1 MTRTTPYA
9 VPSCRCIAALT
20 AAAALACSAGSSAQ
34 EPAAR
39 PTLAAEHARA
49 LLDAAADPTNAP
61 PAERLYN
68 AGVSM
73 YRASEFAL
81 ARELFAAAAERAK
94 AGVAARSMYNRGTTS
109 YAEALR
115 AMQDAQ
121 GASPAGSPGGS
132 GQSPQSD
139 IMGATIQSLERSLR
153 ELKDAVR
160 ADPTDADARAN
171 AELAHRV
178 LKELKR
184 QQQQQQQ
191 QQQQSGDQ
199 DQEQNQQQDP
209 QQNQDGQQQESG
221 QGEQPND
228 QEQNGQQD
236 PQQRPQDGQQSDS
249 DREGD
254 RNEKSDRTPEEESES
269 KSEPKSE
276 PKREPKPA
284 SNPDAKPTD
293 ETAQKADGKA
303 TPKPMTRQ
311 EVERLLQ
318 RIRDKERARLLD
330 RMERERARTQP
341 APKDW

>member
-178 LKELKR
+178 LKELK
-184 QQQQQQQ
+184 QQQQ

-209 QQNQDGQQQESG
+209 QQNQDGEQQESG

-249 DREGD
+249 NREGA

-269 KSEPKSE
+269 KSEPK
-276 PKREPKPA
+276 PDPKPA

-318 RIRDKERARLLD
+318 RIRDKERARLLE

>member
-39 PTLAAEHARA
+39 STLAAEHARA

-178 LKELKR
+178 LKELK
-184 QQQQQQQ
+184 Q

-228 QEQNGQQD
+228 QEQNPQQD
-236 PQQRPQDGQQSDS
+236 PQQRPQDGQQSDP

-254 RNEKSDRTPEEESES
+254 RNEKSDRTPEGESES

-276 PKREPKPA
+276 PKPEPKPA

-318 RIRDKERARLLD
+318 RIRDKERARLLE

>member
-178 LKELKR
+178 LKELK
-184 QQQQQQQ
+184 QQQQ

-209 QQNQDGQQQESG
+209 QQNQDGEQQESG

>member
-39 PTLAAEHARA
+39 STLAAEHARA

-178 LKELKR
+178 LKELK
-184 QQQQQQQ
+184 Q

-228 QEQNGQQD
+228 QEQNPQQD
-236 PQQRPQDGQQSDS
+236 TQQRPQDGQQSDS
-249 DREGD
+249 NREGD

-269 KSEPKSE
+269 KSEPK
-276 PKREPKPA
+276 PEPKPA

-318 RIRDKERARLLD
+318 RIRDKERARLLE

>member
-1 MTRTTPYA
+1 MR
-9 VPSCRCIAALT
+9 SFMMRCSMAWFMSRGSVSALA
-20 AAAALACSAGSSAQ
+20 AAAALAGGAGAGVQ
-34 EPAAR
+34 DTAAR
-39 PTLAAEHARA
+39 PALSAEDARA
-49 LLDAAADPTNAP
+49 LLDATTDPTNAP

-115 AMQDAQ
+115 AMQGAQDA
-121 GASPAGSPGGS
+121 APAGPPGESESPDPLGE
-132 GQSPQSD
+132 
-139 IMGATIQSLERSLR
+139 TIKSLERSLR

-178 LKELKR
+178 LKDLK
-184 QQQQQQQ
+184 QQQ

-209 QQNQDGQQQESG
+209 QQNQDGDPQESG
-221 QGEQPND
+221 QGEQPNER
-228 QEQNGQQD
+228 EQDGQQD
-236 PQQRPQDGQQSDS
+236 QQQPQDGQQSDS
-249 DREGD
+249 NREGD
-254 RNEKSDRTPEEESES
+254 RKEQSDGKPREEPREESGKEP
-269 KSEPKSE
+269 EPKTE
-276 PKREPKPA
+276 P
-284 SNPDAKPTD
+284 NPDAKQTN
-293 ETAQKADGKA
+293 ESGEKSAER
-303 TPKPMTRQ
+303 PKPMTRQ

-318 RIRDKERARLLD
+318 RIRDKERARLIE

>member
-39 PTLAAEHARA
+39 STLAAEHARA

-178 LKELKR
+178 LKELK
-184 QQQQQQQ
+184 QQ

-284 SNPDAKPTD
+284 SNLDAKPTD

-318 RIRDKERARLLD
+318 RIRDKERARLLE

>member
-39 PTLAAEHARA
+39 STLAAEHARA

-81 ARELFAAAAERAK
+81 ARELFAEAAERAK

-178 LKELKR
+178 LKELK
-184 QQQQQQQ
+184 QQQQQQ

-318 RIRDKERARLLD
+318 RIRDKERARLLE

>member
-61 PAERLYN
+61 PTERLYN

-178 LKELKR
+178 LKELK
-184 QQQQQQQ
+184 Q

-249 DREGD
+249 NREGD

>member
-178 LKELKR
+178 LKELK
-184 QQQQQQQ
+184 QQQQQQ

-318 RIRDKERARLLD
+318 RIRDKERARLLE

>member
-1 MTRTTPYA
+1 MTRTTPYS
-9 VPSCRCIAALT
+9 VPTCRCIAALT

-39 PTLAAEHARA
+39 STLAAEHARA

-178 LKELKR
+178 LKELK
-184 QQQQQQQ
+184 Q

-249 DREGD
+249 NREGD

-269 KSEPKSE
+269 KSEPK
-276 PKREPKPA
+276 PEPKPA

-318 RIRDKERARLLD
+318 RIRDKERARLLE

>member
-1 MTRTTPYA
+1 VTRTTPYA

-20 AAAALACSAGSSAQ
+20 AAAALACSAGISAQ

-39 PTLAAEHARA
+39 STLAAEHARA

-178 LKELKR
+178 LKELK
-184 QQQQQQQ
+184 QQQQQ

-249 DREGD
+249 NREGD

-269 KSEPKSE
+269 KSEPK
-276 PKREPKPA
+276 PEPKPA

-318 RIRDKERARLLD
+318 RIRDKERARLLE

>member
-178 LKELKR
+178 LKELK
-184 QQQQQQQ
+184 QQQQ

-249 DREGD
+249 NREGD

-269 KSEPKSE
+269 KSEPK
-276 PKREPKPA
+276 PEPKPA

-318 RIRDKERARLLD
+318 RIRDKERARLLE